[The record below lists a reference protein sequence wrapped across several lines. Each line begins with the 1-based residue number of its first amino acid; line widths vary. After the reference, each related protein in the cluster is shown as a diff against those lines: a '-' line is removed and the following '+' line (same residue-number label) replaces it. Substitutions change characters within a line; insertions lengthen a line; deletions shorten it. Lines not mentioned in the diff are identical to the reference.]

1 METKV
6 ETKTATGTDII
17 VSRDEAVLTVA
28 FNRVAKKNAITVAM
42 YQAMADGLAEAAADP
57 AVRAILLRG
66 DETVFCAG
74 NDLADFMKN
83 PPSGQDAP
91 VFQFLRGIANA
102 RKPIVAAVAGAA
114 VGIGTTMLLHCDLV
128 YAGANA
134 RFSLPFAQLGLCPE
148 AASSILL
155 PQLAGYQRAAEKLLL
170 GEAFDAT
177 EALAMGLVS
186 RVLPVETLNAFALGQ
201 AKKLA
206 ALPPSSLRVTKAL
219 MKDANREAILTRIAE
234 ESVQFGKMLSAPEA
248 REALTAFAEKRP
260 ADFSKFD

>member
-6 ETKTATGTDII
+6 ESSTDII
-17 VSRDEAVLTVA
+17 VSRDGHVLSIA
-28 FNRVAKKNAITVAM
+28 FNRVTKKNAITVAM

-57 AVRAILLRG
+57 AVRAILIRG
-66 DETVFCAG
+66 DESVFCAG

-83 PPSGQDAP
+83 PPRGSDAP
-91 VFQFLRGIANA
+91 VFQFLHGLANA
-102 RKPIVAAVAGAA
+102 AKPIVAAVAGAA

-134 RFSLPFAQLGLCPE
+134 RFSLPFTQLGLCPE

-170 GEAFDAT
+170 GEPFDAE
-177 EALAMGLVS
+177 EAHNLGLVT
-186 RVLPVETLNAFALGQ
+186 RVLPTETLNDFALTQ
-201 AKKLA
+201 AKRLA
-206 ALPPSSLRVTKAL
+206 ALPPSSLRVTKGL
-219 MKDANREAILTRIAE
+219 MKDANRNAVLQRIAE
-234 ESVQFGKMLSAPEA
+234 EGAQFGKMLIAPEA
-248 REALTAFAEKRP
+248 REALTAFMEKRP